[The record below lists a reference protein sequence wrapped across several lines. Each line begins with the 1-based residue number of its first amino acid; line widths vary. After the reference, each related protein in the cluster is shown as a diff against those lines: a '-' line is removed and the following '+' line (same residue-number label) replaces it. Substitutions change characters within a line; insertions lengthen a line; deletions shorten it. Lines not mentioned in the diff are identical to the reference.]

1 MIGIRNR
8 RLQQPAHE
16 AGPATTEHDQQENHS
31 RQIVAALFYAPALG
45 KPIAVHEVY
54 EPCIEGDDEQKGNDD
69 ERHGAGFYE
78 QECKNKN
85 FSLAKEMKAQ
95 PCRGAVKNGL
105 GRQPVQ

>member
-31 RQIVAALFYAPALG
+31 CQIVAALFYAPALG

-95 PCRGAVKNGL
+95 PCRGAVKNGR
-105 GRQPVQ
+105 GRRPVQ